1 MKLSGGYKI
10 TNNSFKDKSI
20 QPITQREIAC
30 LKYKNSK
37 NVTVVLPAYNEE
49 ASIGSIILLTRL
61 YANNIVVV
69 DSGSK
74 DRTMEL
80 ARKAGAEVVINKIGT
95 EKNVSLEPGLKIAAE
110 NGADIIVTMDSEGR
124 HDPADIPLLVAPIL
138 KGEADLVSGS
148 RYLNE
153 FSKGNHIYRRIG
165 HRILDKFISIDSNLK
180 ITDPESSFRAFS
192 MTKKEIFS
200 SGIYSVLLDNDILV
214 NAENSGIR
222 ITEVEIGKIYQSDNL
237 SRDPVKRIS
246 ESMQNLLQD
255 IEENKPLYFYSVPGF
270 GLATCGL
277 YMGFKFLEGFLLGI
291 ANVELWSS
299 FLMIFLA
306 FSGIYLTIR
315 GIVMHSPVEPKIQ
328 LETS

>member
-1 MKLSGGYKI
+1 MSLSGGAKI
-10 TNNSFKDKSI
+10 TNNSVKDKSI
-20 QPITQREIAC
+20 QPITQREIVC
-30 LKYKNSK
+30 LKNKTSK

-49 ASIGSIILLTRL
+49 ASIGSIILLARL

-74 DRTMEL
+74 DRTIEL
-80 ARKAGAEVVINKIGT
+80 ARKAGAEIVVNKMGI
-95 EKNVSLEPGLKIAAE
+95 EKNEFLEPGLKIAAE
-110 NGADIIVTMDSEGR
+110 KGADIIVTMDSEGQ

-138 KGEADLVSGS
+138 KGEADLVNGS

-165 HRILDKFISIDSNLK
+165 HRILDKFISINPNLK
-180 ITDPESSFRAFS
+180 ITDPESSFRAYS

-200 SGIYSVLLDNDILV
+200 LSMHGVLLDNDILV
-214 NAENSGIR
+214 NAEKSGIR
-222 ITEVEIGKIYQSDNL
+222 IAEVEIGNIYQSDNL

-246 ESMQNLLQD
+246 VSMQNLLKD

-291 ANVELWSS
+291 ANVELWSA

-315 GIVMHSPVEPKIQ
+315 GIIMHSPVEPKVQ
-328 LETS
+328 VETS